1 MRYVGLDL
9 HPGQFTMAVVDES
22 GTMLFEHSYP
32 TSADNLI
39 GVLDAVSE
47 PKVVVFEES
56 TLAAW
61 VWRTLAPHV
70 GQVVVAEPWHNHL
83 ISGDEDN
90 DDVASAVKL
99 AELYRGGFIKAVHH
113 TGERGQ
119 VFKELVLFYHDT
131 ARELARFKNKLKSK
145 LQQHGLYVVGAEI
158 YDQQHRDAYL
168 QQIDADG
175 ARLQAQL
182 LLDTIDHLTD
192 QKAAARAEVIRHCAA
207 IEPIGRLRE
216 LPGIGPIRA
225 ATFVA
230 IVDTPQRFATKRKLW
245 SYCGLGVANR
255 SSGDSEGPEHL
266 NRRYN
271 RRLKAVAKGAA
282 IAAINHGD
290 NQFAR
295 QYHRLIA
302 DGIRAHNARLTV
314 ARAIITTMWAIWR
327 SGQRYRPRG

>member
-9 HPGQFTMAVVDES
+9 HPSQFTMAVVDES
-22 GTMLFEHSYP
+22 GTMLFQHSYP
-32 TSADNLI
+32 TSAQNLI
-39 GVLDAVSE
+39 AVLDAVSE
-47 PKVVVFEES
+47 PKVVVLEES

-61 VWRTLAPHV
+61 AWRTLAPHA

-99 AELYRGGFIKAVHH
+99 AELCRGGFIKPVHH

-119 VFKELVLFYHDT
+119 VFKELVLFYHDST
-131 ARELARFKNKLKSK
+131 RELARFKNKLKSK
-145 LQQHGLYVVGAEI
+145 LQQHGLYVVGAEV
-158 YDQQHRDAYL
+158 YDRQHRDSYL
-168 QQIDADG
+168 QQIEADG
-175 ARLQAQL
+175 ARVQAQL
-182 LLDTIDHLTD
+182 LLDTIDHLTG
-192 QKAAARAEVIRHCAA
+192 QKDTAQDELLSQCAA
-207 IEPIGRLRE
+207 IEPISRLRE
-216 LPGIGPIRA
+216 LPGIGLIRA

-255 SSGDSEGPEHL
+255 SSGANEGPEHL

-271 RRLKAVAKGAA
+271 RHLKAVAKGAA
-282 IAAINHGD
+282 VSAITHGD

-295 QYHRLIA
+295 QYRRLIA
-302 DGIRAHNARLTV
+302 DGIRAENARLTV
-314 ARAIITTMWAIWR
+314 ARAMITTMWAIWR
-327 SGQRYRPRG
+327 SGERYQPRG